1 MAPPRDRGFLFM
13 FSPQTILHFTNS
25 LRTPNGRSS
34 SVLSRVIHLE
44 DRDHHHNQGNKMNLL
59 KTQREALLAP
69 LQAVTGIIER
79 RHTLPILSNVLL
91 SRTDTHIEF
100 VATDIEIEI
109 TTTMTLEGSGEIRKL
124 TVGAR
129 KLVDILRALP
139 EGSEVTLALQDK
151 RLQVKSGKSRFNLQT
166 LSAEDF
172 PRLVLVEASATSLSV
187 PQKLLKALLGLVQ
200 YAMAQQDIRYY
211 LNGLLMVVEEGQLK
225 LVATDGHRLAYASRE
240 VEGKNLPKQEVI
252 LPRKT
257 IIELSKLLED
267 SDDSV
272 AIELSSA
279 QAKFKFGNVV
289 LVSKLV
295 DGKFPDYGRVI
306 PQNHPKKLKL
316 ERIALLQALQR
327 AAILASDKFR
337 GVRWVLGD
345 GSLKI
350 SCSNTEQEEAQEE
363 LDVPY
368 KGETLD
374 IGFNVGYLVD
384 VLNNLDVAEVE
395 CGLGDANS
403 SVLFTLPGR
412 NDFKYVVMPMRI

>member
-1 MAPPRDRGFLFM
+1 
-13 FSPQTILHFTNS
+13 
-25 LRTPNGRSS
+25 
-34 SVLSRVIHLE
+34 
-44 DRDHHHNQGNKMNLL
+44 MNLL
-59 KTQREALLAP
+59 KTKREALLEP
-69 LQAVTGIIER
+69 LQAVAGIIER

-91 SRTDTHIEF
+91 SRKDTHIDF

-109 TTTMTLEGSGEIRKL
+109 TTSMTVEGPGEEKRI

-139 EGSEVTLALQDK
+139 EGSEVQLILQDR

-166 LSAEDF
+166 LAAEDF
-172 PRLVLVEASATSLSV
+172 PRLVLAEASTTSFTV
-187 PQKLLKALLGLVQ
+187 AQKLLRSLLGLVQ

-211 LNGLLMVVEEGQLK
+211 LNGLLMVIEDEQLK
-225 LVATDGHRLAYASRE
+225 LVATDGHRLAYASRK
-240 VEGKNLPKQEVI
+240 VGGKNLSRQEVI

-267 SDDSV
+267 SDEPV
-272 AIELSSA
+272 AIDLSAA
-279 QAKFKFGNVV
+279 QARFKFGNVV

-306 PQNHPKKLKL
+306 PQNQPKKLKL
-316 ERIALLQALQR
+316 DRIALLQALQR
-327 AAILASDKFR
+327 AAILTSDKFR

-368 KGETLD
+368 KGEPLD
-374 IGFNVGYLVD
+374 IGFNVGYIVD

-403 SVLFTLPGR
+403 SALFTLPER
-412 NDFKYVVMPMRI
+412 SDFKYVVMPMRI